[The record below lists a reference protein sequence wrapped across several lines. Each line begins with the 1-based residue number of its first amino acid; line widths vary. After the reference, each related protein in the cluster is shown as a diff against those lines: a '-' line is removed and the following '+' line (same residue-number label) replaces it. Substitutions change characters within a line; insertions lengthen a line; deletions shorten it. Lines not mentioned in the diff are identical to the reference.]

1 MKHNQ
6 LIINGVTYVSS
17 EDLYE
22 KGKQAGFDAVLD
34 WVNGYVAVEQGVV
47 FEGARLATL
56 LEIKRN
62 EILK

>member
-1 MKHNQ
+1 MKHDK
-6 LIINGVTYVSS
+6 LIINGVTYIPS

-34 WVNGYVAVEQGVV
+34 WVNGYVTVEQGVV
-47 FEGARLATL
+47 FEGAKLATL
-56 LEIKRN
+56 LETKRN